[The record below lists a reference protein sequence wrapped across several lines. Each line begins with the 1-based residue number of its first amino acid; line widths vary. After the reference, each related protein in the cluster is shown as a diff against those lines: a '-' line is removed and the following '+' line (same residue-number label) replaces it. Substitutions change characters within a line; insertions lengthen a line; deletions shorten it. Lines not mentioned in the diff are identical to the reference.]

1 MEENLT
7 EINRIIVFGEEGTG
21 KSNLLNKLSLN
32 DNLFKINKQED
43 YKEINKDKD
52 FISKKVIIEDTNFEL
67 YDTIGISP
75 TFPISNIKEK
85 VSNFKEEIMGK
96 GFKGIFITFS
106 VYKVPINFDSFE
118 LIILLLVKIIKIIE
132 LSLLKE
138 IILIQLKKKKKNIQL

>member
-32 DNLFKINKQED
+32 DNLFKINKEEE

-75 TFPISNIKEK
+75 SFPINNIK
-85 VSNFKEEIMGK
+85 
-96 GFKGIFITFS
+96 
-106 VYKVPINFDSFE
+106 
-118 LIILLLVKIIKIIE
+118 
-132 LSLLKE
+132 
-138 IILIQLKKKKKNIQL
+138 

>member
-32 DNLFKINKQED
+32 DNLFKINK
-43 YKEINKDKD
+43 DKD

-75 TFPISNIKEK
+75 TYPISNIKEK
-85 VSNFKEEIMGK
+85 VINFKEEIMGK

-118 LIILLLVKIIKIIE
+118 LIMNTFNFKNNKNVFIIFTY
-132 LSLLKE
+132 L
-138 IILIQLKKKKKNIQL
+138 